1 MTSKNMVTTEVADRQ
16 HWMAVLARAAADD
29 LAAIFDRLGDVP
41 APTVLKMPETGT
53 VMVEARAGGSGR
65 RFNVGEATV
74 TRCVVQFPSGALGVC
89 FALGAD
95 RRKARLAAILDG
107 LLQDPTW
114 HLRLA
119 PEIARLSTA
128 QTAARELTSRKAAAT
143 KVDFFT
149 LVRGHD

>member
-1 MTSKNMVTTEVADRQ
+1 MKPETMTSEIAQRQ
-16 HWMAVLARAAADD
+16 RWMAVLARTTADD
-29 LAAIFDRLGDVP
+29 LAALFDRHDDVLT
-41 APTVLKMPETGT
+41 PTVLKAPETGT

-65 RFNVGEATV
+65 RFNTGETTV

-89 FALGAD
+89 YALGAD

-107 LLQDPTW
+107 LLQDRTW
-114 HLRLA
+114 HARLA
-119 PEIARLSTA
+119 PEIDRLA
-128 QTAARELTSRKAAAT
+128 AVQTAARELASRKAAAT